1 MAFTHTLSVERT
13 QVQKQYLLYNC
24 VSMKFQ
30 DRQNLNDE
38 RTQIKVEVVTEVIPS
53 FVN

>member
-1 MAFTHTLSVERT
+1 MPLTHMMSVERT
-13 QVQKQYLLYNC
+13 QVQKQYSLYNC

-38 RTQIKVEVVTEVIPS
+38 HTQIKMEVVTEVI
-53 FVN
+53 VN